1 MDFWSHLNA
10 KDVDNDHPDSAEDN
24 TDANTTVED
33 AADTEGESETSPDP
47 KPDPSDS
54 DPTALKDTTS
64 VCSSTDSSIQVIS
77 EHGGGGAATN
87 GDLTEKAEDEE
98 LETSQGEEYEVET
111 IVDYQLDKVTVS

>member
-24 TDANTTVED
+24 TDANTTVEE
-33 AADTEGESETSPDP
+33 AADSDGESPDL

-54 DPTALKDTTS
+54 DLTALKDTTS
-64 VCSSTDSSIQVIS
+64 VCSSTDSSVQVIS
-77 EHGGGGAATN
+77 EHGGAATN
-87 GDLTEKAEDEE
+87 GDVTEKAEDEE

-111 IVDYQLDKVTVS
+111 IIDYQLDKVTVS

>member
-10 KDVDNDHPDSAEDN
+10 TDVDNDHPDSAEDN

-33 AADTEGESETSPDP
+33 AANTEGESPDP

-64 VCSSTDSSIQVIS
+64 VCSSTDSSVQVIS
-77 EHGGGGAATN
+77 EPGGGTGAATN

-111 IVDYQLDKVTVS
+111 IIDYQLDKVTVS

>member
-1 MDFWSHLNA
+1 MDFWSHLTA
-10 KDVDNDHPDSAEDN
+10 TDVDNDHPDSAEDN
-24 TDANTTVED
+24 TDANTTVEE
-33 AADTEGESETSPDP
+33 AADSDGESPDL

-54 DPTALKDTTS
+54 DLTALKDTTS
-64 VCSSTDSSIQVIS
+64 VCSSTDSSVQVIS

-111 IVDYQLDKVTVS
+111 IIDYQLDKVTVS